1 MCVCVCFLS
10 SPSHISFKTHRFFF
24 CSPSHL
30 CRSFATSLYQFFF
43 FLSSASHFFPASHN
57 TTSIFPRF
65 LVSLIFQNYAFHTF
79 FFAFFF
85 FFEEGGYCSD
95 LHLTHTLTHLYI
107 LHYNLVP
114 VFSPNSPTHFSFS
127 LVSHPFLLSF
137 SYWFLWPR
145 GNQQTCGLCVK
156 MCSPGFVLVWSDLL

>member
-1 MCVCVCFLS
+1 MCVCVCVLS
-10 SPSHISFKTHRFFF
+10 LFSFTHCLQYTPFFS
-24 CSPSHL
+24 SPSHL
-30 CRSFATSLYQFFF
+30 CRSFATSFYQFFF
-43 FLSSASHFFPASHN
+43 SSASHFFPASHN

-65 LVSLIFQNYAFHTF
+65 LVSLIFQNLAFHTF
-79 FFAFFF
+79 FFAFFFF

-127 LVSHPFLLSF
+127 LVSHPFLLSLSF
-137 SYWFLWPR
+137 CFILVLLASWQPTNLWSLR
-145 GNQQTCGLCVK
+145 EDVL
-156 MCSPGFVLVWSDLL
+156 PGIRTSLE